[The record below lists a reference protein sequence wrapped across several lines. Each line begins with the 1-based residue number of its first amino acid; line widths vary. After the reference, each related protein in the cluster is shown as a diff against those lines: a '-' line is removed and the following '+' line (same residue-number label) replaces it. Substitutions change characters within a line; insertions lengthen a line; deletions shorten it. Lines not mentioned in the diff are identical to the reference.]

1 MARIL
6 NSVHAEDDLHYEK
19 LGLKRNEIQLW
30 EDGMRTDGGKGS
42 YEWWYSDFSF
52 DDGTKL
58 VIMFYTK
65 NPVRPDSGFR
75 PFAEMDLTTPDGK
88 TYYDIVSPDPGA
100 CILSKEKCRVIMGDS
115 RFEGDLKKYEIVFR
129 GQKMQA
135 RVELT
140 NTIPAWRSQTGTIF
154 FGDRDEHH
162 FSWLP
167 ATPEGKARA
176 FITRDGKETVHEGS
190 GYHDHNWGDVSM
202 MKLMHH
208 WYWGRAKIGDYKVIS
223 SWITAGKKYGYNE
236 FDIFMLA
243 KGPEIL
249 GDNSNHTLKF
259 LPEDEYM
266 DENTG
271 KPVYGKIVYE
281 YETPAGEYYRIT
293 FDRKGDISREFF
305 YQSLPK
311 ALRPLA
317 KLAGFL
323 GSYQRFTGT
332 AMIERLENGEVTERA
347 AEDSAVWELMYFGK
361 AGADKSDK

>member
-1 MARIL
+1 MAKVL
-6 NSVHAEDDLHYEK
+6 GSVHGEDDLRYEK

-42 YEWWYSDFSF
+42 YEWWFSDFSF
-52 DDGTKL
+52 SDGTKL
-58 VIMFYTK
+58 VIVFYTK
-65 NPVRPDSGFR
+65 NPVKVSSEMK
-75 PFAEMDLTTPDGK
+75 PFVEMDLTTPDGK
-88 TYYDIVSPDPGA
+88 TYYDIVAHDPGD
-100 CILSKEKCRVIMGDS
+100 CSFSKEKCKVLMGDS
-115 RFEGDLKKYEIVFR
+115 SIEGDLTKYEIVFR
-129 GQKMQA
+129 GKKMNA
-135 RVELT
+135 RVELV

-154 FGDRDEHH
+154 FGDNDEHY

-167 ATPEGKARA
+167 ASPEGTATA
-176 FITRDGKETVHEGS
+176 DIEFNGEEIHLEGS

-202 MKLMHH
+202 FKLMHH

-223 SWITAGKKYGYNE
+223 SWITAGAKYGFNE

-243 KGPEIL
+243 KGSEIL
-249 GDNSNHTLKF
+249 GDNSNHTLRF
-259 LPEDEYM
+259 LPENEYM

-281 YETPAGEYYRIT
+281 YETPAGEQYRIT

-311 ALRPLA
+311 GLQPFA

-323 GSYQRFTGT
+323 GSYQRFSGI
-332 AMIERLENGEVTERA
+332 AMVERLEEGSP
-347 AEDSAVWELMYFGK
+347 AETVMDNSAVWELIYFGK
-361 AGADKSDK
+361 AGADKK